1 MAMSATTAVAV
12 LVVMS
17 TTATIVTAF
26 TFAMMMSTAVTATC
40 QHLDGLVDLL
50 FCGVAILADGARE
63 VERLACQRV
72 VGVDGHTVFLHL
84 HDLGHELMIFVVC
97 QCDNGIRVD
106 IVVIEMTI
114 HGEDLTID
122 LMDALRLV
130 DTECLL
136 RLELEVEAVAL
147 GMLDHLLLES
157 VEGDAETCDK
167 VEGAL

>member
-1 MAMSATTAVAV
+1 MSATTAVAV

-26 TFAMMMSTAVTATC
+26 AFAMMMSTAVTATC

-50 FCGVAILADGARE
+50 FSGVAILADGARE

-84 HDLGHELMIFVVC
+84 HDLGHELMILVVC
-97 QCDNGIRVD
+97 QCDNGIGVD

-130 DTECLL
+130 GTECLL
-136 RLELEVEAVAL
+136 RLELEVEAVTL
-147 GMLDHLLLES
+147 SMLDHLLLES

-167 VEGAL
+167 LEGAL

>member
-26 TFAMMMSTAVTATC
+26 TFAMMMTTAVTATC

-50 FCGVAILADGARE
+50 FCGVAILADDARE

-72 VGVDGHTVFLHL
+72 VGVDGHTVFFHL
-84 HDLGHELMIFVVC
+84 HDLGHELMILVVC
-97 QCDNGIRVD
+97 QRDNGIGVD

-130 DTECLL
+130 DTERLL

-147 GMLDHLLLES
+147 GRCRNL
-157 VEGDAETCDK
+157 
-167 VEGAL
+167 